1 MVIISHNYILT
12 NDQRICIIFQK
23 NLSIT
28 EHPAF
33 ALETTSEVVWTN
45 DNLLSKFMP
54 RSTHES
60 RNGKCCQHNK

>member
-33 ALETTSEVVWTN
+33 ALETTSEVV
-45 DNLLSKFMP
+45 
-54 RSTHES
+54 
-60 RNGKCCQHNK
+60 